1 MLSLWQNDERATM
14 SGILYSPAL
23 LLTLVH
29 HCDSSPR
36 SKSQKFIWM
45 QKLYNAKGGKQHQR
59 MHIYKKTTHVSNHT
73 LALTVSTEIYC
84 TLEMDVQQKR
94 QGKKNGCGCASSRK
108 MLKWL
113 MCWKTKMQW
122 HESTSITEC
131 CVFGTLDML
140 YFRTFHNLFKH
151 LTYTK

>member
-1 MLSLWQNDERATM
+1 M

-94 QGKKNGCGCASSRK
+94 QGKKKWMRLRFQQEDVEVVDV
-108 MLKWL
+108 LKNQNAV
-113 MCWKTKMQW
+113 T
-122 HESTSITEC
+122 
-131 CVFGTLDML
+131 
-140 YFRTFHNLFKH
+140 
-151 LTYTK
+151 